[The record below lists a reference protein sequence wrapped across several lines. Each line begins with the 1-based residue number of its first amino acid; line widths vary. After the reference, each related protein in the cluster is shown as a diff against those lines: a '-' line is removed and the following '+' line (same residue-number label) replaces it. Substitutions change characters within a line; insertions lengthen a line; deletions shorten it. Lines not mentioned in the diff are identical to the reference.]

1 MYSLPQSYNQTS
13 KCKRCIS
20 SNAYPVQV
28 SAQAN
33 KITVS
38 GTVVDVNGEPLV
50 GVSVLEKGTGNGT
63 ITDMDG
69 NFTLSAGE
77 GATLEISYVGYQ
89 NLTVSAK
96 ETLGVLVMKEDTEQL
111 DEVVVTA
118 LGIKRSQKALSY
130 NVQEVKNDVLTKV
143 KDANFVNSL
152 NGKVAGVSI
161 QRSASGVGGGTRVV
175 MRGNKSI
182 KGDNNVLYVIDESG
196 RSHRRRYGLRR
207 RTHVE

>member
-1 MYSLPQSYNQTS
+1 MKIERATQLLFLLLISQGGNAAYANLPRGASA
-13 KCKRCIS
+13 S
-20 SNAYPVQV
+20 SVQV

-63 ITDMDG
+63 ITDVDG

-77 GATLEISYVGYQ
+77 GAALEISYVGYQ

-118 LGIKRSQKALSY
+118 LGIS
-130 NVQEVKNDVLTKV
+130 
-143 KDANFVNSL
+143 
-152 NGKVAGVSI
+152 
-161 QRSASGVGGGTRVV
+161 SA
-175 MRGNKSI
+175 
-182 KGDNNVLYVIDESG
+182 
-196 RSHRRRYGLRR
+196 HRRL
-207 RTHVE
+207 

>member
-1 MYSLPQSYNQTS
+1 MKIERATQLLFLLLISQGGNAAYANLPRGASAS
-13 KCKRCIS
+13 
-20 SNAYPVQV
+20 PVQV

-77 GATLEISYVGYQ
+77 GAALEISYVGYQ

-96 ETLGVLVMKEDTEQL
+96 QTIGFSVRNPTFSGRETYG
-111 DEVVVTA
+111 
-118 LGIKRSQKALSY
+118 
-130 NVQEVKNDVLTKV
+130 
-143 KDANFVNSL
+143 
-152 NGKVAGVSI
+152 
-161 QRSASGVGGGTRVV
+161 SA
-175 MRGNKSI
+175 RGNK
-182 KGDNNVLYVIDESG
+182 ESLKAFPAY
-196 RSHRRRYGLRR
+196 HRMISGYICHGSPLTNQPFPAVFPRKFRKF
-207 RTHVE
+207 V